1 MDSLFMVYYLKF
13 FNLFYLS
20 FSLTKKKQKVR
31 TIRQPPSAPQKLTKL
46 AVRTELTKGSRTITS
61 V

>member
-20 FSLTKKKQKVR
+20 FSLTKKKQKVK
-31 TIRQPPSAPQKLTKL
+31 TISQPPSVPQKLTKL
-46 AVRTELTKGSRTITS
+46 AVRTELTKGSRTITN

>member
-1 MDSLFMVYYLKF
+1 MDSLFMAYYLKF

-20 FSLTKKKQKVR
+20 FSLPKKKQKVK
-31 TIRQPPSAPQKLTKL
+31 TIRQPPSAPQKLTKM

-61 V
+61 G